1 MFCGWRKRAW
11 TADAGML
18 VWLLQGS
25 VGGEMVPEERP
36 TLLRYGPNASA
47 AVGCLSSRRRG
58 RFAFLSQ
65 SLEK

>member
-1 MFCGWRKRAW
+1 
-11 TADAGML
+11 ML

-25 VGGEMVPEERP
+25 VGREMVPEERP